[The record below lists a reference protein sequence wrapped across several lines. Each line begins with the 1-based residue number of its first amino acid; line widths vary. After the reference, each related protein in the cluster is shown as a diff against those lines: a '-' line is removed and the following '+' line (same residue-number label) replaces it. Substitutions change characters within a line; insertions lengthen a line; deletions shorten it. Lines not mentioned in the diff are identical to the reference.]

1 MYLDKVELHNALVEY
16 LTQCENCIE
25 QGIERPRIPEY
36 IGECIY
42 LLNHNL
48 AKRANFSGYSF
59 KEDMIDNGIELCLRY
74 IRNYN
79 FRKYNN
85 PHAFFTYYA
94 WRGFVD
100 IINAE
105 EDQAYIRAK
114 LSVSPDE
121 LNSALQEADKDY
133 HPDSEDLAS
142 PYFDIED
149 YEKRKFKKAVQTKDE
164 NQLVGLE
171 QFIQELADGI
181 IEEEK

>member
-1 MYLDKVELHNALVEY
+1 MYLDKVKLHAALTDY
-16 LTQCENCIE
+16 LTKCEECAE
-25 QGIERPRIPEY
+25 QGIERPRVTEY

-48 AKRANFSGYSF
+48 AKRPNFSGYSF

-100 IINAE
+100 VISSE

-114 LSVSPDE
+114 LSVSPEE
-121 LNSALQEADKDY
+121 LNSALQEVDKDY
-133 HPDSEDLAS
+133 HPDSEDLSA
-142 PYFDIED
+142 PYFDIHD
-149 YEKRKFKKAVQTKDE
+149 YEKRKFKKTVSAKE
-164 NQLVGLE
+164 EFKLVGLE
-171 QFIQELADGI
+171 HFIEELDNGI
-181 IEEEK
+181 ITEEK